1 MVEQYAIRQMIG
13 RSEPIGSYEITSKGN
28 RRQVNLF
35 KEIYKTDMGE
45 MSPERW
51 KEELMNAIISEK
63 ETDILEV
70 IKEHCRNNCA
80 WLRTEEEIT
89 EYSMRILAGRTFFCG
104 NDNWKDVA
112 DKVKD
117 RYIEF
122 IF

>member
-1 MVEQYAIRQMIG
+1 MVEQYAIRRQIG
-13 RSEPIGSYEITSKGN
+13 RSEPIGRYEITSKGN

-35 KEIYKTDMGE
+35 KEIYVTDMGE

-51 KEELMNAIISEK
+51 KKELMNAIIAEK

-80 WLRTEEEIT
+80 WLHTEEQIT
-89 EYSMRILAGRTFFCG
+89 EYSMQILANRTFLCG
-104 NDNWKDVA
+104 KDNWKDVA

-122 IF
+122 TF